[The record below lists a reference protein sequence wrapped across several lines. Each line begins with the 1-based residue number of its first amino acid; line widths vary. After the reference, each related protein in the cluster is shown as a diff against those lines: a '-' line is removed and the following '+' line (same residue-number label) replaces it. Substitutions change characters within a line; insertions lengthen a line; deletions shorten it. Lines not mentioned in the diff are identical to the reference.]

1 MKKLLWIC
9 FLASFTLGTA
19 WGQNGTS
26 TSPQGA
32 AGIYSGSA
40 VCASSSSGL
49 TPSIPTCTDGASNGT
64 WFTVM
69 NTSVKTST
77 TTDLFISPS
86 LVTGLYTETQV
97 KGSSS
102 GTSQTSAATG
112 SVAVRVLIDCST
124 CATTPGTAQSGSAT
138 YTAAAQPDPNGTGV
152 VFDARIQQLTAT
164 LGQVIT
170 STCLTANNCTNE
182 QIDLVLNTTSAHT
195 FNFVLLNV
203 GSGVHT
209 ITVQAR
215 LDAGQVCTNTNNN
228 GTGGVACNNTVNTSL
243 GSSVAAALFGV
254 GSVIVQPVHLGPSFS
269 F

>member
-1 MKKLLWIC
+1 MRELLWIC
-9 FLASFTLGTA
+9 FLASFTFGTA
-19 WGQNGTS
+19 WGHGTS

-49 TPSIPTCTDGASNGT
+49 TPSIPTCTDGASNGQ

-69 NTSVKTST
+69 NASVKTST

-124 CATTPGTAQSGSAT
+124 CATPGTVQSGPPAT
-138 YTAAAQPDPNGTGV
+138 YTAAAEPDPNGTGV

-215 LDAGQVCTNTNNN
+215 LNAGQVCTNTNNN
-228 GTGGVACNNTVNTSL
+228 GTGGVTCNNTVNTSL

>member
-1 MKKLLWIC
+1 MGKLLGIL
-9 FLASFTLGTA
+9 FITSLSLGTA
-19 WGQNGTS
+19 WAQNGTS

-49 TPSIPTCTDGASNGT
+49 TPSIPTCTDNANNGL

-69 NTSVKTST
+69 NASIKTST

-86 LVTGLYTETQV
+86 LVTGLYTETLV
-97 KGSSS
+97 KGSSA
-102 GTSQTSAATG
+102 GTSQTAAATG
-112 SVAVRVLIDCST
+112 SVAVRVLIDCSN
-124 CATTPGTAQSGSAT
+124 CAAPGQSQSGTAAF
-138 YTAAAQPDPNGTGV
+138 TAAGQPDPKGTGI

-170 STCLTANNCTNE
+170 TACLLTNTCTDE
-182 QIDLVLNTTSAHT
+182 QISLVLDTTSAHT
-195 FNFVLLNV
+195 FNYVLLNV
-203 GSGVHT
+203 GSGTHT

-215 LDAGQVCTNTNNN
+215 LDAGQVCTNNNSN
-228 GTGGVACNNTVNTSL
+228 GTGGVTCTTVNTAL

>member
-1 MKKLLWIC
+1 
-9 FLASFTLGTA
+9 
-19 WGQNGTS
+19 
-26 TSPQGA
+26 
-32 AGIYSGSA
+32 
-40 VCASSSSGL
+40 
-49 TPSIPTCTDGASNGT
+49 
-64 WFTVM
+64 M
-69 NTSVKTST
+69 NASVKTST

-97 KGSSS
+97 KGSSAGS
-102 GTSQTSAATG
+102 SQIAAATG

-124 CATTPGTAQSGSAT
+124 CATPGTAQSGPTT
-138 YTAAAQPDPNGTGV
+138 YTAAAQPDPNGSGV

-170 STCLTANNCTNE
+170 STCLVANNCTNE
-182 QIDLVLNTTSAHT
+182 QIDLVLDTTSAHT

-215 LDAGQVCTNTNNN
+215 LDAGQVCTNNNNN
-228 GTGGVACNNTVNTSL
+228 GTGGVTCNNAVNTSL

>member
-1 MKKLLWIC
+1 MKNLIRILC
-9 FLASFTLGTA
+9 FTALSVGTA
-19 WGQNGTS
+19 WGQSGTS

-32 AGIYSGSA
+32 AGTYTGSA

-49 TPSIPTCTDGASNGT
+49 TPSMQTCTDNANNGL

-86 LVTGLYTETQV
+86 LVTGLYTETLV
-97 KGSSS
+97 KGSNS
-102 GTSQTSAATG
+102 GTSQTAAATG
-112 SVAVRVLIDCST
+112 SVAVRVLIDCSN
-124 CATTPGTAQSGSAT
+124 CAAPGSAQSGSAN
-138 YTAAAQPDPNGTGV
+138 YTAAGQPDPDGSGV

-170 STCLTANNCTNE
+170 TSCLTTNTCTNE
-182 QIDLVLNTTSAHT
+182 QIDLVLNTTSAHS
-195 FNFVLLNV
+195 FNFILLNV
-203 GSGVHT
+203 GSGTHT

-215 LDAGQVCTNTNNN
+215 LDAGQLCTNNNNN
-228 GTGGVACNNTVNTSL
+228 GTGGVTCTTVNTSL

>member
-1 MKKLLWIC
+1 MKKLLWVC

-32 AGIYSGSA
+32 VGIYSGSA
-40 VCASSSSGL
+40 VCASSGSGL
-49 TPSIPTCTDGASNGT
+49 TPSIPTCTDSANNGM

-69 NTSVKTST
+69 NASVKTST

-112 SVAVRVLIDCST
+112 SVAVRVLIDCSN
-124 CATTPGTAQSGSAT
+124 CGTPGAAQSGDAT
-138 YTAAAQPDPNGTGV
+138 YAAAAQPDPNGTGV

-182 QIDLVLNTTSAHT
+182 QIDLVLNTTSAHS

-215 LDAGQVCTNTNNN
+215 LDAGQVCTNNNNN
-228 GTGGVACNNTVNTSL
+228 GTGGVTCNNTVNTSL

-254 GSVIVQPVHLGPSFS
+254 GSVIVQHVHLGPSFS

>member
-1 MKKLLWIC
+1 MR
-9 FLASFTLGTA
+9 ASPSELRGDRTAPRQAHKVRPVFTR
-19 WGQNGTS
+19 
-26 TSPQGA
+26 A
-32 AGIYSGSA
+32 AQCVPPVVLDSRQVS
-40 VCASSSSGL
+40 
-49 TPSIPTCTDGASNGT
+49 
-64 WFTVM
+64 
-69 NTSVKTST
+69 
-77 TTDLFISPS
+77 ISPS
-86 LVTGLYTETQV
+86 LVTGLYTEAQV
-97 KGSSS
+97 KGSSA
-102 GTSQTSAATG
+102 GTSQIAAATG

-124 CATTPGTAQSGSAT
+124 CATPGSAQSGPTT
-138 YTAAAQPDPNGTGV
+138 YIAAAQPDPNGSGV

-170 STCLTANNCTNE
+170 STCLIANNCTNE
-182 QIDLVLNTTSAHT
+182 QIDLVLDTTSAHS

-215 LDAGQVCTNTNNN
+215 LDAGQVCTNNNNN
-228 GTGGVACNNTVNTSL
+228 GTGGVTCNNTVNTSL